1 MRISSF
7 RSEKLG
13 SIHEPITE
21 EDGKGGNDI
30 SSEYHSA
37 NESLDVMTISKNG
50 NAQSQTAKTNGGAE
64 SEEYESSDHPQSW
77 KEKLM
82 HLYDKE
88 GLLVEV
94 LFSIILA
101 RIYPKLGAVYCF
113 PEITAHV
120 VAVIV
125 IFCKF
130 GFHSDINI

>member
-1 MRISSF
+1 MRFPSF
-7 RSEKLG
+7 RFKKREC
-13 SIHEPITE
+13 IIEPITV
-21 EDGKGGNDI
+21 EDGKGDNDV
-30 SSEYHSA
+30 SSEYHSAA

-50 NAQSQTAKTNGGAE
+50 NAQTQTVGAE
-64 SEEYESSDHPQSW
+64 SEECESNDHPQSW
-77 KEKLM
+77 TEKLI

-94 LFSIILA
+94 LVSIILA

-120 VAVIV
+120 IAVIV

-130 GFHSDINI
+130 GFHPDMNI